1 MFAHEVRCA
10 NPDIAGVD
18 VRHRELKTEQFVP
31 LVNGR
36 AVVQI
41 FTENARIFLADA
53 LDNRYAMSI
62 DYTLNKLLHLDHIAE
77 KCYEKNKTNVLLL
90 LYMYD
95 KIEHFRQVNADTV
108 DVLKRVYELD
118 IVSEF
123 QKRKIFSALLRYY
136 FDNFEGDLLD
146 EALESI
152 DWEDVNPG
160 DRQQY
165 IEYCAVRHCY

>member
-1 MFAHEVRCA
+1 
-10 NPDIAGVD
+10 
-18 VRHRELKTEQFVP
+18 
-31 LVNGR
+31 
-36 AVVQI
+36 
-41 FTENARIFLADA
+41 
-53 LDNRYAMSI
+53 
-62 DYTLNKLLHLDHIAE
+62 
-77 KCYEKNKTNVLLL
+77 
-90 LYMYD
+90 MYD

-152 DWEDVNPG
+152 DWENVNPG

-165 IEYCAVRHCY
+165 IEYCAVRHCYKKGNGRYNEFRIRRHRRKTPFANIIRLLCTAAKNEDSFMIKLAWHIFKSGKFDENVLRYICMFYNGSLADMVGIWKVAVGF